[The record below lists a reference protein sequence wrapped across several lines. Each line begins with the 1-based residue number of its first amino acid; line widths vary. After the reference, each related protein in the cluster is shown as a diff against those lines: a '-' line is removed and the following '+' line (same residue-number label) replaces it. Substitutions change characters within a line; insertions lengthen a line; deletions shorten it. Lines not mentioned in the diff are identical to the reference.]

1 MWVREKFLNEKINFN
16 IFFLSTTIAYASV
29 KSQIISNL
37 ISTENLKFKF
47 KQTIE
52 EKIETGSCIIN
63 YPKQI
68 FCEYDDFYKKILVS
82 NGKSLLINSNKNNQY
97 FRYSLDK
104 TPLNLILD
112 KEFIINKIG
121 ELGNEISIN
130 EYYKFE
136 LSYENLEIIIYF
148 DSLNLNLVGWS
159 TIDIYQNK
167 VETKLSIVQKNIQ
180 VDENIFDIKNY
191 TN

>member
-1 MWVREKFLNEKINFN
+1 MKKLILIF
-16 IFFLSTTIAYASV
+16 FFLSTTIVYGSV

-37 ISTENLKFKF
+37 ISTDSLKFKF
-47 KQTIE
+47 EQKIG
-52 EKIETGSCIIN
+52 EKIETGSCIIY
-63 YPKQI
+63 YPKKI
-68 FCEYDDFYKKILVS
+68 FCEYDDFYKKVLVS

>member
-1 MWVREKFLNEKINFN
+1 MKKLILIF
-16 IFFLSTTIAYASV
+16 FFLSTTIANGSI

-37 ISTENLKFKF
+37 ISTENLKFRF
-47 KQTIE
+47 KQEIE

-63 YPKQI
+63 YPKKI
-68 FCEYDDFYKKILVS
+68 FCEYDDFYKKVLVS

-112 KEFIINKIG
+112 KEFIIERIR
-121 ELGNEISIN
+121 ELEEEISIGD
-130 EYYKFE
+130 YYKFE
-136 LSYENLEIIIYF
+136 LTYENLDIIIYF
-148 DSLNLNLVGWS
+148 DNQSLNLVGWS

-167 VETKLSIVQKNIQ
+167 VETKLSIVDKNFQ
-180 VDENIFDIKNY
+180 VDQKIFDITNY

>member
-1 MWVREKFLNEKINFN
+1 MKKLIL
-16 IFFLSTTIAYASV
+16 FFFILSTSFAQSSI
-29 KSQIISNL
+29 KSQIVSNL
-37 ISTENLKFKF
+37 ISTDSLKFRFEQK
-47 KQTIE
+47 IS
-52 EKIETGSCIIN
+52 EKIETGECIIY
-63 YPKQI
+63 YPKRI

-112 KEFIINKIG
+112 KEFIISKINDLNK
-121 ELGNEISIN
+121 EIKIN
-130 EYYKFE
+130 EVYKFK
-136 LSYENLEIIIYF
+136 LDYENLNIVVYF
-148 DSLNLNLVGWS
+148 DENTLSLVGWT

-167 VETKLSIVQKNIQ
+167 VETKLSAIETNVF
-180 VDENIFDIKNY
+180 VDEEIFDITNY

>member
-1 MWVREKFLNEKINFN
+1 M
-16 IFFLSTTIAYASV
+16 
-29 KSQIISNL
+29 
-37 ISTENLKFKF
+37 
-47 KQTIE
+47 
-52 EKIETGSCIIN
+52 
-63 YPKQI
+63 
-68 FCEYDDFYKKILVS
+68 
-82 NGKSLLINSNKNNQY
+82 LINSNKNNQY

-112 KEFIINKIG
+112 KEFIVNKIG
-121 ELGNEISIN
+121 ELGEEISVN

-136 LSYENLEIIIYF
+136 LYYENLEIIIYF

-180 VDENIFDIKNY
+180 VDENIFDIRKY

>member
-1 MWVREKFLNEKINFN
+1 M
-16 IFFLSTTIAYASV
+16 
-29 KSQIISNL
+29 
-37 ISTENLKFKF
+37 
-47 KQTIE
+47 
-52 EKIETGSCIIN
+52 
-63 YPKQI
+63 
-68 FCEYDDFYKKILVS
+68 
-82 NGKSLLINSNKNNQY
+82 
-97 FRYSLDK
+97 
-104 TPLNLILD
+104 D

-121 ELGNEISIN
+121 ELGEEISIH

-136 LSYENLEIIIYF
+136 LYYENLEIIIYF

-180 VDENIFDIKNY
+180 VDENIFDIRNY